1 MGEDKEINKQS
12 HVKFWLNRKKYGA
25 VTYLS
30 SCRTTL
36 KKGSF
41 RMDFFILDHCEGLQ
55 NQLGVT
61 VEEPWFPNPY
71 DPARKVLYSYDFWH
85 SIRNLRYVI

>member
-1 MGEDKEINKQS
+1 
-12 HVKFWLNRKKYGA
+12 
-25 VTYLS
+25 
-30 SCRTTL
+30 
-36 KKGSF
+36 
-41 RMDFFILDHCEGLQ
+41 MDFFILDHCEGLQ
-55 NQLGVT
+55 NQLEVT

>member
-1 MGEDKEINKQS
+1 
-12 HVKFWLNRKKYGA
+12 
-25 VTYLS
+25 
-30 SCRTTL
+30 
-36 KKGSF
+36 
-41 RMDFFILDHCEGLQ
+41 MDFFILDHCEGLQ

-85 SIRNLRYVI
+85 SIRNLRYVIWRKKILFSLNKEAHGMYLMRSPYLFLYGVGVA